1 MRGLHAVLAT
11 DGTKQPNTVNV
22 CILTNI
28 KVGIGGR
35 GGGGGGLAMPSHFF
49 LAKIDMIVNQSRA
62 SSLTF
67 KFGAMFLLFKLPLL

>member
-35 GGGGGGLAMPSHFF
+35 GGGGASHAFTFF
-49 LAKIDMIVNQSRA
+49 
-62 SSLTF
+62 
-67 KFGAMFLLFKLPLL
+67 FGKDRYDC